1 MRDTYRTYYH
11 SDIGWLEVVSTEES
25 ILSVEFVE
33 APGSHEESAAE
44 GAELP
49 AVLRVC
55 AQQLEEYFK
64 GERRSFS
71 LNLAPPG
78 TLFQQEVWRAL
89 ETIPYGETR
98 SYAQMAQ
105 QIGRPKAYRAVGH
118 ANGQNK
124 IAIILPCHRVVGR
137 GGRLTGYGGGLWRKA
152 WLLQH
157 EQKG

>member
-1 MRDTYRTYYH
+1 MNTYRTYYH
-11 SDIGWLEVVSTEES
+11 SDIGWLEIVGTEES
-25 ILSVEFVE
+25 ILGVEFVE
-33 APGSHEESAAE
+33 APGSGEGPATE
-44 GAELP
+44 GAEVP
-49 AVLRVC
+49 AILRVC

-64 GERRSFS
+64 GERQTFS

-78 TLFQQEVWRAL
+78 TPFQQEVWRAL

-105 QIGRPKAYRAVGH
+105 QLGRPKAYRAVGH

-124 IAIILPCHRVVGR
+124 IAIILPCHRVVGHD
-137 GGRLTGYGGGLWRKA
+137 GRLTGYGGGLWRKA

-157 EQKG
+157 EQNG